1 RVINRGGSL
10 GDVVTSMMDAG
21 FKDKDMMVGAM
32 RAYNYREQ
40 FGPSVW
46 DGDAYI
52 GEAVASM
59 SVLKLAQTPANMA
72 LFEHT
77 AHRLANRRYIDRV
90 PWTDLT
96 KDEQKYLDDYFKNPT
111 RDKIRGIE
119 ALASGSQILGRDNKG
134 NIIQSNKEY
143 PLPPEFE
150 GWSQERGLLMN
161 RFIMPHLSQKYL
173 AAANAGDLH
182 KASEILQIMAHSEY
196 WTGNVKLTPS
206 KAIPRF

>member
-52 GEAVASM
+52 GEAAASM
-59 SVLKLAQTPANMA
+59 SLLKLGQTPANMA
-72 LFEHT
+72 IFQHT

-90 PWTDLT
+90 PWTALT
-96 KDEQKYLDDYFKNPT
+96 HEEQAYLQDYFDNPT

-119 ALASGSQILGRDNKG
+119 ALASGSQITRDRQG
-134 NIIQSNKEY
+134 NVVQSNKEY

-173 AAANAGDLH
+173 SAANAGDLH